1 MHETNGFIGKEKDNP
16 RVAAQTKGKIAIDSF
31 KNTPPPT
38 ARREKMDFPAGQQLS
53 PSPRARS
60 TTPSLP
66 LRINQSNWTT
76 LPSGD

>member
-38 ARREKMDFPAGQQLS
+38 ARREKMDFPAGPQS
-53 PSPRARS
+53 ARNPREYS
-60 TTPSLP
+60 TTQPLP
-66 LRINQSNWTT
+66 LRIIQSNWTT
-76 LPSGD
+76 LPPGD